1 MVIIILLITCPMWL
15 VRKRWYP
22 RRTMDA
28 RNCLRQVSSLYVVN
42 SCFRPTSCER
52 YLFSCYDIVQRAVAW
67 YHAKSWNLYNYLTP
81 LRRQRVKSKNCFK
94 HTLVQFL
101 CKTIATN
108 NKMCKWLYNVNY
120 ENCCTTSITNTGRGH
135 RKFFSAYNKCELG
148 WKVFTR
154 EPEKP
159 TNSISFVILVGK
171 RFLFK
176 TPCKI
181 RKSWFWVNWK
191 RNVAFF
197 KWLLSSTM
205 MIMIMIARYYLG
217 GSKDIRRLKV
227 PTPRRTPP

>member
-1 MVIIILLITCPMWL
+1 MQGIVLDRSRLCTLSTAASDRPPVKDICSVVMTLFRGLLLDIMLKVGIFITTLLPWGDSVKK
-15 VRKRWYP
+15 VR
-22 RRTMDA
+22 
-28 RNCLRQVSSLYVVN
+28 
-42 SCFRPTSCER
+42 
-52 YLFSCYDIVQRAVAW
+52 IV
-67 YHAKSWNLYNYLTP
+67 
-81 LRRQRVKSKNCFK
+81 FK